1 MRVLYIDSVC
11 KSGSTGKIVY
21 ALYTA
26 VNENGGEAAVCYG
39 RGAELREKNIYK
51 LGDGAAR
58 GAHPCHRADGLL
70 LLFLH
75 AAFAA
80 LYGRIQARHC
90 PPA

>member
-39 RGAELREKNIYK
+39 RGADVDEKNIFK
-51 LGDGAAR
+51 F
-58 GAHPCHRADGLL
+58 GLRWETA
-70 LLFLH
+70 LH
-75 AAFAA
+75 AALEDAPA
-80 LYGRIQARHC
+80 PVQSEIQICFDRSADTWSE
-90 PPA
+90 

>member
-39 RGAELREKNIYK
+39 RGADVDEKNIFK
-51 LGDGAAR
+51 F
-58 GAHPCHRADGLL
+58 GLRWETA
-70 LLFLH
+70 LH
-75 AAFAA
+75 AALGGNPAA
-80 LYGRIQARHC
+80 PRSTVQVAFDEERRDWTE
-90 PPA
+90 